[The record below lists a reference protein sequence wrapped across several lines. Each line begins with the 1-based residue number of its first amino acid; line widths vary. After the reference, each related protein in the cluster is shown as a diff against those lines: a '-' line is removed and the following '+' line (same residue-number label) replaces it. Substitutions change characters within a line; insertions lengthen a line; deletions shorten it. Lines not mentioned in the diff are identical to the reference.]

1 MTGIRTTLHQRCGIV
16 TVAAVVLALL
26 GALTLAV
33 AFAPLAAAEG
43 APGATRAAA
52 TGSIIVVQRAGTQD
66 SLWSVSPT
74 GAGAAK
80 LIDLPFRP
88 ARMVVSP
95 DQRKI
100 AILPS
105 PGRTRIY
112 VYDIAGA
119 RLTALSFAPSGVR
132 RIHGLTWLSS
142 TKILVSATKS
152 TRATMYPLTARLYS
166 ITTTGGK
173 PVAFRH
179 LRGTEPS
186 AAPGAAR
193 LLYVRFRDAGRNPA
207 DPRSRL
213 VVEDLMSLELAPGS
227 KPRVLKHARYP
238 DSLDIRRFRDPDV
251 SPDGKYVVSSTTGSD
266 VSVAYAVRRVAT
278 GKLVRVKSTTLG
290 PRARTAW
297 SHGSERVAFWG
308 MPPSGN
314 MQTAALYVCEVASAK
329 ITSDGPFSNV
339 AVAGLAWAPDDSLL
353 AYALRAR
360 RGGVDDG
367 RLWTIEP
374 GTSATPTD
382 LGEGSLPVWVP

>member
-1 MTGIRTTLHQRCGIV
+1 MTGTRTMWLRRCGV
-16 TVAAVVLALL
+16 ETVAAIAVTLL
-26 GALTLAV
+26 GALTIAV
-33 AFAPLAAAEG
+33 AFAPLATAAE
-43 APGATRAAA
+43 APSATRAAA

-66 SLWSVSPT
+66 SLWSVSPA
-74 GAGAAK
+74 GAGAVK

-88 ARMVVSP
+88 ARMVGSP
-95 DQRKI
+95 DAGKI

-105 PGRTRIY
+105 PGRARIY

-119 RLTALSFAPSGVR
+119 KLTALSFAPRGVR

-152 TRATMYPLTARLYS
+152 TRVMKYPLTDRLYT
-166 ITTTGGK
+166 IRTTGGK
-173 PVAFRH
+173 PAAFRR
-179 LRGTEPS
+179 LRGTEPT

-193 LLYVRFRDAGRNPA
+193 LLYVRFRDAGRNAA

-213 VVEDLMSLELAPGS
+213 VVEDLMSLKLAPGS
-227 KPRVLKHARYP
+227 KPRVVKHARYP

-278 GKLVRVKSTTLG
+278 GKLVRAKRTTLG
-290 PRARTAW
+290 PRDRTAW
-297 SHGSERVAFWG
+297 SHGSDRVAFWG

-314 MQTAALYVCEVASAK
+314 MQTAAVYVCEVASK
-329 ITSDGPFSNV
+329 KVTREGQFSKV
-339 AVAGLAWAPDDSLL
+339 AVAGLAWAPDDALL
-353 AYALRAR
+353 AYALRER

-374 GTSATPTD
+374 GMSAAPTD